1 MFPLV
6 FYITLSS
13 FCQFQSKVAYMSQRN
28 LNNNIPLAVT
38 LQITD
43 SYMAQADFPLNYV
56 LIVNS
61 DIIVPIYKRNLI
73 RDPSFV
79 SMKYYNRCVTDTLN
93 KKD

>member
-6 FYITLSS
+6 FYIALSS

-28 LNNNIPLAVT
+28 LNNSIPLAVT
-38 LQITD
+38 LQIID
-43 SYMAQADFPLNYV
+43 SYMTQADFPLNYV

-79 SMKYYNRCVTDTLN
+79 SMKYYNKCVTDTLN